1 MTNIPIYEGIDVR
14 LQRSLEFGGVQGA
27 GAEVAISTRDLVTN

>member
-14 LQRSLEFGGVQGA
+14 LQRSLEFEVDQGA
-27 GAEVAISTRDLVTN
+27 GAGVAIPTRDLVTN